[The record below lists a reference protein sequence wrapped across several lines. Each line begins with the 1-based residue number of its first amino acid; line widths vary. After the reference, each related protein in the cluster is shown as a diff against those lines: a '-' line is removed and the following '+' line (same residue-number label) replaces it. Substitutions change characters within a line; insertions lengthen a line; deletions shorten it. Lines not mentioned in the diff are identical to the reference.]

1 MTYEMIRFHPG
12 PRVTTIVLN
21 RAPLNIINLEMLDE
35 LNAAWDEVE
44 AMESQVIVV
53 SGAGDRAF
61 SAGVD
66 IADHL
71 PDKVGSMLSKF
82 HHLIR
87 RIFESDR
94 ITLAA
99 IHGHTLGGGAEL
111 AMMCDFVIAADNVS
125 IGLPEISL
133 ACYPPIAA
141 AYLPRAIGFHRASQL
156 VLLGESISAEEA
168 ERMGLITEVV
178 PKDELN
184 KCVDDYVDRLLTK
197 STAAVAIAKKALR
210 EGLEHQFESALGRTE
225 KLYLHELVRTEDMRE
240 GLDAFLEK
248 RPPNWRNR

>member
-1 MTYEMIRFHPG
+1 MTYETIRFHPG

-21 RAPLNIINLEMLDE
+21 RPPLNIIDIGMIDE
-35 LNAAWDEVE
+35 LNAAWDEIE
-44 AMESQVIVV
+44 AMESQVIVI
-53 SGAGDRAF
+53 SGAGSRAF

-66 IADHL
+66 ISDHL
-71 PDKVGSMLSKF
+71 PNRVGTMLTKF

-111 AMMCDFVIAADNVS
+111 AMMCDFVIAADDVQ
-125 IGLPEISL
+125 IGQPEISL
-133 ACYPPIAA
+133 ACYPPVAA

-156 VLLGESISAEEA
+156 VLLGEPLSAEEA
-168 ERMGLITEVV
+168 ERIGLITEVV
-178 PKDELN
+178 PADELN

-210 EGLEHQFESALGRTE
+210 EGLENQFESALARTE
-225 KLYLHELVRTEDMRE
+225 KIYLNELVRTEDMRE
-240 GLDAFLEK
+240 GLDAFLQK
-248 RPPNWRNR
+248 RPPNWKNR